1 MSDFRILGR
10 IERRPAGDFRAVA
23 SAIPDH
29 VGADPDPTDVDME
42 EESTLDGCRIAL
54 GRLVHGMA
62 ARVMGR
68 GDQVV
73 WLDVR

>member
-1 MSDFRILGR
+1 MDYRILGR

-23 SAIPDH
+23 SAIPDAP
-29 VGADPDPTDVDME
+29 GQGPSPADVRME
-42 EESTLDGCRIAL
+42 DEVSLDDCRVTL
-54 GRLVHGMA
+54 GRLVHQVA
-62 ARVMGR
+62 SNVMQR

>member
-1 MSDFRILGR
+1 MDYRILGR

-23 SAIPDH
+23 SAVPDEP
-29 VGADPDPTDVDME
+29 GRGPSPADVRME
-42 EESTLDGCRIAL
+42 HEVSLDDCRITL
-54 GRLVHGMA
+54 GRLVHQVA
-62 ARVMGR
+62 STVMGR